1 MSTGID
7 LMPDRICSFCGVNES
22 KITGAGFCA
31 KTTEGDGKHYFM
43 IKVNTQVSNWAK
55 IKDSYMISPI
65 YGGNGRVLVQE
76 DPFKSRYECSE
87 CGGSGHTDKICP
99 DCDGTKIKEKE
110 GTGTL
115 VKGKMQYEIIKYECT
130 SCKPTGANIIN
141 RAYGY
146 VLCPKCD
153 GKQGLIITPEDSQK
167 NATTGNILAISN
179 RDILEVKTGDK
190 VIFTNYSGSPFKI
203 ADVELRIII
212 ERDLLGIVKF
222 LKKGVDSMNEGT
234 FADIANAGLVR

>member
-1 MSTGID
+1 MKEV
-7 LMPDRICSFCGVNES
+7 L
-22 KITGAGFCA
+22 
-31 KTTEGDGKHYFM
+31 
-43 IKVNTQVSNWAK
+43 NWAK
-55 IKDSYMISPI
+55 IKDSYLISPI

-76 DPFKSRYECSE
+76 DPFKSKYDCSK
-87 CGGSGHTDKICP
+87 CDGKKHNDVVCTY
-99 DCDGTKIKEKE
+99 CDGTKFD
-110 GTGTL
+110 
-115 VKGKMQYEIIKYECT
+115 KGREDRGMCRDCAVQTEIGLK
-130 SCKPTGANIIN
+130 SL
-141 RAYGY
+141 GY
-146 VLCPKCD
+146 VPCD
-153 GKQGLIITPEDSQK
+153 QCKGQGGLIVTPEDSQK